1 MPRPEST
8 APEPDTK
15 QQAQARTTA
24 LIGVGVAVL
33 LGIGTWF
40 ALSRAADVGLARL
53 SRIDHVRAACDSA
66 WAMARNDV
74 DSAIV
79 DRLSL
84 PDTIDPGSSSELARC
99 GNLRPSGL
107 PSKLPS
113 QRDMSGE
120 RMPGGLR

>member
-1 MPRPEST
+1 VPRPEST
-8 APEPDTK
+8 VREPDER
-15 QQAQARTTA
+15 QQAQGRTTA
-24 LIGVGVAVL
+24 LIGVGVAAL

-40 ALSRAADVGLARL
+40 ALSRAADAGLARL
-53 SRIDHVRAACDSA
+53 TRIDHVRAACDSA
-66 WAMARNDV
+66 WSLARNER
-74 DSAIV
+74 DSAVV
-79 DRLSL
+79 DRISL
-84 PDTIDPGSSSELARC
+84 ADTIDKGSSAELARC